1 MIIIELK
8 RDWIAYILVYLW
20 LLEYFRHIRLIRDCD
35 ETQVCPPETCSVFQG
50 DALAFKHVE
59 QVDRFRVIQSYLFV
73 VL

>member
-8 RDWIAYILVYLW
+8 RDWIAYILIYLW
-20 LLEYFRHIRLIRDCD
+20 LLEYFRHIRLIRDC
-35 ETQVCPPETCSVFQG
+35 ETRVCPPEMCSVFQG
-50 DALAFKHVE
+50 DALAFKHAE